1 MMPTE
6 KNFEM
11 LPETLSQLLSD
22 AFIDYDASSWQI
34 TTGDRGAPSG
44 AAP

>member
-11 LPETLSQLLSD
+11 LPETLSQLLRDS
-22 AFIDYDASSWQI
+22 FMDYDASSWMI
-34 TTGDRGAPSG
+34 
-44 AAP
+44 AAGER

>member
-22 AFIDYDASSWQI
+22 AFIDYDASSWMI
-34 TTGDRGAPSG
+34 TIGDRGAPSG
-44 AAP
+44 SAP